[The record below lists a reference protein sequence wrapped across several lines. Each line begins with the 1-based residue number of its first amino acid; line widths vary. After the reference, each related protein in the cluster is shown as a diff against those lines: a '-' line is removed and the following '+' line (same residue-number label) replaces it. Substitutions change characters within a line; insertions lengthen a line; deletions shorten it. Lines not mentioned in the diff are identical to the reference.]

1 MNFGI
6 YILSR
11 LTAVN
16 QKLSSG
22 LRQIIS
28 NIGWLFV
35 ERALSMVLSLSVGIY
50 VVRYLEPENFGR
62 LSYGTSFVGLFGV
75 IAKLGLDSIVV
86 RNIVRDE
93 NSTEEILG
101 TAFVLKFIG
110 SLVTVALIV
119 SATWAINDD
128 LQVRRITLIVAFG
141 LVFQSFEVIDFWFQS
156 KVLSGALVVVRS
168 AALIL
173 SSVTKLSFIALKLPL
188 VAFAWL
194 MLVDVLL
201 SSFGMIWVY
210 CKHNQSFL
218 VWKVSW
224 SKARELL
231 KDSCPL
237 ILSAVMITIY
247 VKIDQ
252 VMLGNMASNEAVGN
266 YAAAVRFSEIWYF
279 VPIAIC
285 SSVFPAIIRTKQ
297 RSEQEYYSR
306 LQQLYDL
313 MAGVSLMVAIPMTF
327 VSGSLI
333 TSLLGEEY
341 ASAGTIL
348 ALHIWSGP
356 FVFLGVA
363 RSQWLMTENLT
374 RFSFLTTS
382 LGAITNV
389 VLNLI
394 LIPKYQGNGAA
405 LATVISYAVV
415 SHVACLLYPPMF
427 DTGLMLAKAL
437 FIPFRVR
444 QNLVYLSKVRIFFG
458 KFL

>member
-1 MNFGI
+1 M
-6 YILSR
+6 LTK
-11 LTAVN
+11 LTAAI
-16 QKLSSG
+16 QKLSPG
-22 LRQIIS
+22 MRKTIR
-28 NIGWLFV
+28 NVGWLSA
-35 ERALSMVLSLSVGIY
+35 ERILSMALSLSVGIY
-50 VVRYLEPENFGR
+50 VVRYLGPENFGKF
-62 LSYGTSFVGLFGV
+62 SYSISLVGLFGA

-86 RNIVRDE
+86 RNIVQDE

-101 TAFVLKFIG
+101 TALVLKLIG

-128 LQVRRITLIVAFG
+128 PQVRWITLIVAFG

-173 SSVTKLSFIALKLPL
+173 SAAAKLSFIALKLPL

-194 MLVDVLL
+194 MLVDFLL
-201 SSFGMIWVY
+201 SSSGMIWVY
-210 CKHNQSFL
+210 FKHNQSL
-218 VWKVSW
+218 LAWKVSW
-224 SKARELL
+224 SKAIELL
-231 KDSCPL
+231 KDSWPL
-237 ILSAVMITIY
+237 IISAVMITIY

-313 MAGVSLMVAIPMTF
+313 MAGMSLMVAIPMTF

-333 TSLLGEEY
+333 TSLLGKEY
-341 ASAGTIL
+341 VSAGTIL

-363 RSQWLMTENLT
+363 RSQWLMAENLT

-389 VLNLI
+389 ILNFI
-394 LIPKYQGNGAA
+394 LIPNYQGNGAA
-405 LATVISYAVV
+405 LATVISYAVA
-415 SHVACLLYPPMF
+415 SHVACILYPPMF
-427 DTGLMLAKAL
+427 GTGWMLTKAL

-444 QNLVYLSKVRIFFG
+444 QNLVYLSKLG
-458 KFL
+458 SFLI